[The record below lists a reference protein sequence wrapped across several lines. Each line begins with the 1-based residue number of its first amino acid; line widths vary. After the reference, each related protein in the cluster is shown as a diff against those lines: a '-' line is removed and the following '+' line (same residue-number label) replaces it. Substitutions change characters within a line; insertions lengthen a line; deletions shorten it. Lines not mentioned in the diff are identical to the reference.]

1 MEDPARAET
10 LFAAA
15 EGAASM
21 RRWIGYRFLNMGLS
35 LGLGMAMAGS
45 FAAAQEAPKGPTEA
59 DVYCSGVA
67 TDQAVPADTY
77 LISGENSRY
86 RTTYIQGDNVYINRG
101 AEQGV
106 KVGDEFEVVRPVQ
119 DMMQVKWFKWQS
131 QLVRA
136 MGTMYADIGRV
147 LVVNVLAKTSIA
159 QVRLTCDTMQRGDIV
174 RPFAVRPAPAYHDAK
189 FDPFASP
196 SGKKTAMVVT
206 KKNFGQVSGPGA
218 TVFVNLGSSQGVQ
231 VGDYFR
237 VFRYQ
242 GTRNETTYELSGT
255 AYKVYGFGSTPIA
268 YQWDNLPRQ
277 VLGEGIV
284 LRTGPNSATVLLT
297 TAREEIFDG
306 DYVELE

>member
-1 MEDPARAET
+1 
-10 LFAAA
+10 
-15 EGAASM
+15 M
-21 RRWIGYRFLNMGLS
+21 RKWIGYPILNMGLS

-45 FAAAQEAPKGPTEA
+45 FAAAQEAPTTPTEA
-59 DVYCSGVA
+59 DVYCSAVA
-67 TDQAVPADTY
+67 TDQAIPADTY

-86 RTTYIQGDNVYINRG
+86 RVVFVQRDNVYINRG

-106 KVGDEFEVVRPVQ
+106 KVGDEFEVVRPVR
-119 DMMQVKWFKWQS
+119 DMVQVKWFKWQP
-131 QLVRA
+131 QLLRA
-136 MGTMYADIGRV
+136 MGTLYADIGRV
-147 LVVNVLAKTSIA
+147 LVVNVQAKTSTA
-159 QVRLTCDTMQRGDIV
+159 EVRLTCDAMQRGDIV
-174 RPFAVRPAPAYHDAK
+174 RPFAIRPTPAYHNVK
-189 FDPFASP
+189 YDPFAPP

-206 KKNFGQVSGPGA
+206 TKNFGQVSGKGG

-255 AYKVYGFGSTPIA
+255 AYKVFGFGSTPIA
-268 YQWDNLPRQ
+268 YEWDNLPRQ

-297 TAREEIFDG
+297 TARGEIFDG